1 MYRRRADILCSRTSS
16 IKPLLAPLASS
27 CQLGRSRDQKN
38 GYVAAREYIDE
49 AESGRIADRRQLRRM
64 LEEASRPNAPFDEML
79 VWKEISSSNFPRFD
93 RNTNTGGLIAKER
106 ETRPALQMVF
116 HDVRRPSHVVLPT
129 VPA

>member
-1 MYRRRADILCSRTSS
+1 
-16 IKPLLAPLASS
+16 
-27 CQLGRSRDQKN
+27 
-38 GYVAAREYIDE
+38 
-49 AESGRIADRRQLRRM
+49 M

-93 RNTNTGGLIAKER
+93 RNTNTGGLIAKEQ